1 MVPEIECRFLSGDV
15 HIRKKVSPCREYSV
29 GEDVFLRGG
38 GLLYGLPL
46 RGGVFPCMDFPYE
59 RLLFYAG
66 RRFSM
71 REAFLLLQ
79 DGDA

>member
-15 HIRKKVSPCREYSV
+15 HIREKVSPCREYSV

-46 RGGVFPCMDFPYE
+46 RGGISLYGFPV
-59 RLLFYAG
+59 
-66 RRFSM
+66 
-71 REAFLLLQ
+71 
-79 DGDA
+79 